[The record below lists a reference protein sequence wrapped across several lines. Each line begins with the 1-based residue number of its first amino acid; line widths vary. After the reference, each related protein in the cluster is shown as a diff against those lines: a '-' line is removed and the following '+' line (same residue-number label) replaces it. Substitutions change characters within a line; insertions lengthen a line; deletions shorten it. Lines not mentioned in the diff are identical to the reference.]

1 MKKLVCMLL
10 VLALTLALCGTALA
24 YSKDEPITI
33 EFWHTRGKGA
43 NYTAL
48 KNLVDKFNESV
59 GAEKGIFVEEVYQG
73 DYTGVKTK
81 VQLATTTGEQP
92 VIGLGGCAH
101 YEQWLEDG
109 LLANMYPLAQE
120 TGFDIGNLLDC
131 FIGTPGMDVAN
142 GEMYTMPY
150 IRSVPVLYYNKTLAD
165 AKGLT
170 LPMIPTIQE
179 WTDFA
184 RAIMEKDP
192 ATGETTVWGTTILGN
207 YSYIGTAF
215 PRQLGYPLIAD
226 DCSGSPA
233 LESGAL
239 LQNLKDWRSWIDEGF
254 YRPQDPTGTTTS
266 LEMFYQGKIGC
277 LVTSCGSM
285 GNIVKQMGEAGYE
298 LGVVCYPTY
307 DINNNST
314 EIGGGQLCLI
324 GKGNTDEQ
332 IRAGWEFI
340 QFFMTDEM
348 VYEEAITSGYVP
360 VTKSIRDY
368 EPMKKFWEENPY
380 YIASYE
386 CLAGGVCQEF
396 PTWPGLTDLNNSINA
411 LYLSMIQEGTLTPE
425 ETVEQFRTEIEGLF
439 D

>member
-1 MKKLVCMLL
+1 MKKLVALLLILML
-10 VLALTLALCGTALA
+10 VLAASSALA
-24 YSKDEPITI
+24 YDKDNPITI
-33 EFWHTRGKGA
+33 EIWHTRGSGA
-43 NYTAL
+43 NNKAL
-48 KNLVDKFNESV
+48 VNLVDKFNASV
-59 GAEKGIFVEEVYQG
+59 GAEKGIIVQEVYQG
-73 DYTGVKTK
+73 DYTAVKTK
-81 VQLATTTGEQP
+81 VQLATQTNEQP
-92 VIGLGGCAH
+92 VLAIGGCAH

-150 IRSVPVLYYNKTLAD
+150 IRSVPVLYYNKTFAD
-165 AKGLT
+165 EKGLS
-170 LPMIPTIQE
+170 LPMIPTIDE
-179 WTDFA
+179 WLDFA
-184 RAIMEKDP
+184 RALYEIDE
-192 ATGETTVWGTTILGN
+192 ATGEVKVWGTTILGN
-207 YSYIGTAF
+207 YPYIGTAF
-215 PRQLGYPLIAD
+215 VRQLGYPLIAD

-239 LQNLKDWRSWIDEGF
+239 LKNLTDWRGWVDEGF
-254 YRPQDPTGTTTS
+254 YRPQDPTGTTPS
-266 LEMFYQGKIGC
+266 LELFYQGKMGC

-285 GNIVKQMGEAGYE
+285 GNIIKQMTAAGYE

-307 DINNNST
+307 DPDNYST

-324 GKGNTDEQ
+324 ASGNTDEQ

-380 YIASYE
+380 YLASYE
-386 CLAGGVCQEF
+386 CLPWGVCQEF
-396 PTWPGLTDLNNSINA
+396 PTRPGLSDLNDSSNRI
-411 LYLSMIQEGTLTPE
+411 YHTMMEEGTITPE
-425 ETVEQFRTEIEGLF
+425 EGVEQFRTEIDGLF
-439 D
+439 

>member
-1 MKKLVCMLL
+1 MKKLVAILLAALL
-10 VLALTLALCGTALA
+10 VCTAVSALA

-33 EFWHTRGKGA
+33 TFWHTRGSGA
-43 NYTAL
+43 NNKAL
-48 KNLVDKFNESV
+48 VNLVDKFNASV
-59 GAEKGIFVEEVYQG
+59 GAEKGIIVQEVYQG
-73 DYTGVKTK
+73 DYTAVKTK
-81 VQLATTTGEQP
+81 VQLATQTNEQP
-92 VIGLGGCAH
+92 VLALGGCAH

-131 FIGTPGMDVAN
+131 FIGTPGMDVDN

-170 LPMIPTIQE
+170 LPLIPTIDE
-179 WTDFA
+179 WLDFS
-184 RAIMEKDP
+184 RALYEVDE
-192 ATGETTVWGTTILGN
+192 ATGEVNVWGTTVLGN

-239 LQNLKDWRSWIDEGF
+239 LKNLSDWRSWVDEGF
-254 YRPQDPTGTTTS
+254 YRPQDPTGTAPS
-266 LEMFYQGKIGC
+266 LELFYQGKMGC

-285 GNIVKQMGEAGYE
+285 GNIVRQMAEAGYE

-324 GKGNTDEQ
+324 ATGNTDEQ

-380 YIASYE
+380 YIAAYE
-386 CLAGGVCQEF
+386 CLEWGVCQEF

-411 LYLSMIQEGTLTPE
+411 LYHTLLEEGSITAE
-425 ETVEQFRTEIEGLF
+425 EAVEQFRAEIDGLF
-439 D
+439 